1 MSQAAEE
8 IAAVLL
14 ETGAFLVRPEAPFRL
29 TSGLY
34 APFYVNCRLILSRPE
49 ARAQGRRRRWRRPC
63 RSRAPRSIAGGVTA
77 GVPFATLVADRLAL
91 PMVYVRAE
99 AKAHG
104 TAGRI
109 EGGDVAGERVHLIE
123 DLISTAGSILAFT
136 RRRCA
141 MRARRS
147 SGVSV
152 LFSRA
157 GASAQEALEEA
168 GLALT
173 AICDLDTLLS
183 GGARQWAYR
192 RAGRLAKSAP
202 SSLTREGWSAQPR
215 RRSAS
220 RSENRWR
227 GPCVP
232 NRRSGWAPAPPGRPT
247 SGTGSPCGLPGTV
260 ARC

>member
-1 MSQAAEE
+1 MSRAAEE

-29 TSGLY
+29 TSGLL

-49 ARAQGRRRRWRRPC
+49 GRTRAAAALAATVPQPG
-63 RSRAPRSIAGGVTA
+63 ATVIAGGVTA

-109 EGGDVAGERVHLIE
+109 EGGSVAGERVHLIE
-123 DLISTAGSILAFT
+123 DLISTAGSILAFAQAL
-136 RRRCA
+136 RDAGAEVDR
-141 MRARRS
+141 
-147 SGVSV
+147 VSV

-157 GASAQEALEEA
+157 GATAQQALEEA

-173 AICDLDTLLS
+173 AICDLDTLLAVALAS
-183 GGARQWAYR
+183 GRIDEQGLEEV
-192 RAGRLAKSAP
+192 RAFLADP
-202 SSLTREGWSAQPR
+202 ERWSAR
-215 RRSAS
+215 H
-220 RSENRWR
+220 
-227 GPCVP
+227 G
-232 NRRSGWAPAPPGRPT
+232 G
-247 SGTGSPCGLPGTV
+247 
-260 ARC
+260 

>member
-1 MSQAAEE
+1 MSRAAEE

-14 ETGAFLVRPEAPFRL
+14 DTGAFLVRPEAPFRL

-49 ARAQGRRRRWRRPC
+49 ARAQAAAALAATVPQPG
-63 RSRAPRSIAGGVTA
+63 ATVIAGGVTA

-123 DLISTAGSILAFT
+123 DLISTAGSILAFAQAL
-136 RRRCA
+136 RDAGAEVER
-141 MRARRS
+141 
-147 SGVSV
+147 VSV

-157 GASAQEALEEA
+157 GASAQQALEEV

-173 AICDLDTLLS
+173 AICDLDTLLAVALS
-183 GGARQWAYR
+183 RGRIDEQGLGEV
-192 RAGRLAKSAP
+192 RAFLADP
-202 SSLTREGWSAQPR
+202 EGWSAR
-215 RRSAS
+215 HEA
-220 RSENRWR
+220 
-227 GPCVP
+227 
-232 NRRSGWAPAPPGRPT
+232 
-247 SGTGSPCGLPGTV
+247 
-260 ARC
+260 